1 MELKRFVPLAFGVTL
16 LLGGCGGGE
25 TSLTEYVEQ
34 LTAIMDRAVQQ
45 GEALV
50 ASPQG
55 AVLVAEGAQ
64 LNEFTPQDL
73 QVALERVGRIE
84 VESREAAAAI
94 EPPQDLT
101 DLHNLFF
108 DTRFASA
115 REALAA
121 RAATAT
127 TWEEL
132 SATPEMAAY
141 RNAVTVD
148 KEACI
153 DIQAELDA
161 TAQRGVFVDNAW
173 IPGELKD
180 VIDVVLGCATFPENP
195 EDILRPPPNSAP

>member
-1 MELKRFVPLAFGVTL
+1 MAIKRFVPLVFGVTL
-16 LLGGCGGGE
+16 LLCGCGGGE

-34 LTAIMDRAVQQ
+34 LTAIMDRTIQQ

-50 ASPQG
+50 ANPPG
-55 AVLVAEGAQ
+55 AVLVAEGAE
-64 LNEFTPQDL
+64 LNDFTPQDL
-73 QVALERVGRIE
+73 QAALERVGRIE
-84 VESREAAAAI
+84 VETREAAAAI
-94 EPPQDLT
+94 EPPKDLT

-108 DTRFASA
+108 DTRFTAA

-121 RAATAT
+121 RAATAA

-141 RNAVTVD
+141 RNAVAVD
-148 KEACI
+148 KQACI
-153 DIQAELDA
+153 DIQVELDV
-161 TAQRGVFVDNAW
+161 TAQRGVFADNPW
-173 IPGELKD
+173 IPGELKE